1 MSWPRRGGR
10 LSRRGAATWST
21 GEAIV
26 GIIGKRLEAAA
37 TERLS
42 LVAASVQDDGEG
54 DAVERAARR
63 LASVNPKARIE
74 NVLVEVDANDLANV
88 CASVGTVA
96 DDSAIVAWAKTLGDG
111 ARSVVGRAVA
121 VRADQLLALSRL
133 ASV

>member
-21 GEAIV
+21 GGSKV
-26 GIIGKRLEAAA
+26 GIIAERLEAAA

-42 LVAASVQDDGEG
+42 LVAANVQDDGEG

-63 LASVNPKARIE
+63 LASVTPKARIE
-74 NVLVEVDANDLANV
+74 NVLVEVDAGDLANV
-88 CASVGTVA
+88 CASVGSSA
-96 DDSAIVAWAKTLGDG
+96 GDAAIVAVAKTLGDG
-111 ARSVVGRAVA
+111 AQSVAGRSVA
-121 VRADQLLALSRL
+121 VRADQLLSLSRL

>member
-10 LSRRGAATWST
+10 LSRRGAASWST

-26 GIIGKRLEAAA
+26 GIIGERLEAAA

-42 LVAASVQDDGEG
+42 LVAASVQDGGEG

-74 NVLVEVDANDLANV
+74 NVLVEVDAGDLANV
-88 CASVGTVA
+88 CASVESGG
-96 DDSAIVAWAKTLGDG
+96 DDASIVALAKTLGDG
-111 ARSVVGRAVA
+111 ARSVAGRSVA
-121 VRADQLLALSRL
+121 VRADQLLKLSRL